1 MLVAAPVVVVHR
13 SGHTMVNR
21 TAVVERVVAVQ
32 RTAVTVTVVVTAVV
46 AVVVTAVR
54 ITVTIAARSPNILSV
69 KVSWCLS
76 LPSRPM
82 AALV

>member
-32 RTAVTVTVVVTAVV
+32 RTAVTVTVVVTAV
-46 AVVVTAVR
+46 R
-54 ITVTIAARSPNILSV
+54 ITVTIAAVTITTATEASFDRVNLTFCSIFTG
-69 KVSWCLS
+69 
-76 LPSRPM
+76 
-82 AALV
+82 